1 MARNKGEE
9 EKVKVDGWKDT
20 FSDLMNLLLCFF
32 VLLFSMSTI
41 NEDKFQ
47 AIAASL
53 SQSISIL
60 SGGQTGIGDGILIAS
75 GASQLTELS
84 EFYSDLGL
92 NAEGEQ
98 QQTVSNPKVEVEKEQ
113 MKESEQMAE
122 DIAEQLEQKN
132 LSDNIEVQATTHYV
146 MLTMRGKLLFKLGSA
161 NLTEDAITQL
171 DAVGDILLQY
181 DGNVIEILGHTD
193 NIPINDALY
202 TSNDV
207 LSSYRALTVFD
218 YLVNE
223 KGLNP
228 KYLKHT
234 GRGEY
239 DPIAD
244 NTTEEG
250 RALNR
255 RVEIKIYNKLSE

>member
-32 VLLFSMSTI
+32 VLLFSMATI
-41 NEDKFQ
+41 SEEKFQ
-47 AIAASL
+47 QVAASL
-53 SQSISIL
+53 SQSISIFK
-60 SGGQTGIGDGILIAS
+60 GGQTGIGEGILIAS

-84 EFYSDLGL
+84 QYYSDLGL
-92 NAEGEQ
+92 NEEGESES
-98 QQTVSNPKVEVEKEQ
+98 VNSAKVELEMQQMQQSEEMAEHISEELEKE
-113 MKESEQMAE
+113 
-122 DIAEQLEQKN
+122 N
-132 LSDNIEVQATTHYV
+132 LSDSIEVQATTHYV

-161 NLTEDAITQL
+161 DLTPESKEQL
-171 DAVGDILLQY
+171 SIVGDILLDY
-181 DGNVIEILGHTD
+181 DGNLIEILGHTD
-193 NIPINDALY
+193 NIPIADALY

-207 LSSYRALTVFD
+207 LSTYRALTVFNF
-218 YLVNE
+218 LVDE

-228 KYLKHT
+228 KYLKHS